1 MADGLLHI
9 DAKDFTDNI
18 SINTDFEVTGT
29 GIFDIF
35 MDTATKH
42 LTAQLDAGRLRGE
55 DYATAYIQVY
65 TATLQAAL
73 QAWLQ
78 KGIAE
83 KQLELLEAQVKSEES
98 KRDLYRRQI
107 EGFDEDYKHK
117 ILKICMDAWAVG
129 FSVSKDSFQA
139 SGIPAPMQKTTIDAL
154 YNQFIVT
161 DLDRYPSNR
170 E

>member
-9 DAKDFTDNI
+9 DAKDFTNNI

-42 LTAQLDAGRLRGE
+42 LTAQLDAGRIRGE
-55 DYATAYIQVY
+55 DYATAYMQVY
-65 TATLQAAL
+65 SVTLQAAL

-78 KGIAE
+78 KDLI
-83 KQLELLEAQVKSEES
+83 EAQIGSEDA
-98 KRDLYRRQI
+98 KRKLYKRQI

-161 DLDRYPSNR
+161 DLDSYPSNR

>member
-9 DAKDFTDNI
+9 DAKDFTNNV
-18 SINTDFEVTGT
+18 NTNTEFEVTGT

-42 LTAQLDAGRLRGE
+42 LTAQFDAGRIRGE
-55 DYATAYIQVY
+55 DYATAYMQVY
-65 TATLQAAL
+65 SVTLQAAL

-78 KGIAE
+78 KDLI
-83 KQLELLEAQVKSEES
+83 EAQIASE
-98 KRDLYRRQI
+98 KAKGKLYNRQI

-117 ILKICMDAWAVG
+117 ILKICMEAWAVG

>member
-9 DAKDFTDNI
+9 DTKDFTNNI

-42 LTAQLDAGRLRGE
+42 LTAQLDAGRIRGE
-55 DYATAYIQVY
+55 DYATAYMQVY
-65 TATLQAAL
+65 SVTLQAAL

-78 KGIAE
+78 KDLI
-83 KQLELLEAQVKSEES
+83 EAQIASEKS
-98 KRDLYRRQI
+98 KGKLYNRQI

>member
-9 DAKDFTDNI
+9 DAKDFTNNV
-18 SINTDFEVTGT
+18 NTNTEFEVTGT

-42 LTAQLDAGRLRGE
+42 LTAQFDAGRIRGE
-55 DYATAYIQVY
+55 DYATAYMQVY
-65 TATLQAAL
+65 SVTLQAAL

-78 KGIAE
+78 KDLI
-83 KQLELLEAQVKSEES
+83 EAQIASE
-98 KRDLYRRQI
+98 KAKGKLYNRQI

-117 ILKICMDAWAVG
+117 ILRICMDAWAVG

-161 DLDRYPSNR
+161 DLDSYPSNR

>member
-9 DAKDFTDNI
+9 DAKDFTNNI

-42 LTAQLDAGRLRGE
+42 LTAQLDAGRIRGE
-55 DYATAYIQVY
+55 DYATAYMQVY
-65 TATLQAAL
+65 SVTLQAAL

-78 KGIAE
+78 KDLI
-83 KQLELLEAQVKSEES
+83 EAQIASEKAKKSVMPNAFWVFS
-98 KRDLYRRQI
+98 IFGSLI
-107 EGFDEDYKHK
+107 FL
-117 ILKICMDAWAVG
+117 LKKLG
-129 FSVSKDSFQA
+129 
-139 SGIPAPMQKTTIDAL
+139 
-154 YNQFIVT
+154 
-161 DLDRYPSNR
+161 